1 VSQPLGKSIRYH
13 STTVQRSSFLGF
25 LILLLTLAII
35 SFGCHRRQRALY
47 GVVPKGQANL
57 FWQSVHAGAAA
68 EAKDAGVE
76 IDWNGPAV
84 ETDYTRQIAIVDDL
98 INRHV
103 DGIVLAPDDRD
114 ALVPAIERAKHSG
127 IPLTVIDSGINTED
141 YISFVATDNY
151 GGGVM
156 AAHRMADILKQK
168 GKVAMICGSPGG
180 ASSLAREQ
188 GFKETLEKQFPD
200 LHLVAWQYG
209 LADYTR
215 SLTITEDILA
225 GHPGLDGIFASN
237 EASAVGAT
245 RALKQRRLAGKTKL
259 VGFDSSPTLLA
270 DLKAGYIDS
279 LVLQDPFQ
287 MAYQGLK
294 TLVDYNA
301 SAKPPKRVDMPPT
314 LLMLENL
321 GEPKMQQLVNLDVE
335 KYLKR

>member
-1 VSQPLGKSIRYH
+1 MRHLPRTNCRKQAALTCAPSLLCLGVVLLNVI
-13 STTVQRSSFLGF
+13 LGF
-25 LILLLTLAII
+25 A
-35 SFGCHRRQRALY
+35 GCHRRQRPLY

-68 EAKDAGVE
+68 EAQAAGVD

-84 ETDYTRQIAIVDDL
+84 ETDYTRQISIIDDF

-114 ALVPAIERAKHSG
+114 ALVPAIARAKGAG
-127 IPLTVIDSGINTED
+127 IPLTVIDSGANTED
-141 YISFVATDNY
+141 YVSFVATDNY

-156 AAHRMADILKQK
+156 AAHRMADILKEK

-188 GFKETLEKQFPD
+188 GFKETLEKQFPN
-200 LHLVAWQYG
+200 LRLVAWQYG

-215 SLTITEDILA
+215 SLSVTEDILT
-225 GHPGLDGIFASN
+225 GHPDLDGIFASN

-245 RALKQRRLAGKTKL
+245 RALKERGGGRNVKI

-270 DLKAGYIDS
+270 DLKAGHIDS

-301 SAKPPKRVDMPPT
+301 GSKPPKRVDMPPT
-314 LLMLENL
+314 LLTLENL
-321 GEPKMQQLVNLDVE
+321 SEPKMQQLVNLDVE
-335 KYLKR
+335 KYLKK